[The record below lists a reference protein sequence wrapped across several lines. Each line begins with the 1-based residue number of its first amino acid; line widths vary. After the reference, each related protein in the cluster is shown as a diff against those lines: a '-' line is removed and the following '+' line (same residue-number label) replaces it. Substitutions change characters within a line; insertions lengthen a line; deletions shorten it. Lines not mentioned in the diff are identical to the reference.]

1 MPENK
6 LPINEIEEALD
17 AAIGLVESIADAK
30 ADGEVTKLEMLKI
43 AISNSPAI
51 IKGVVGLDKA
61 LEQAKDLDKQE
72 LEVLASKGIKLVQAV
87 GRVFS

>member
-17 AAIGLVESIADAK
+17 AAIGLFESIADAK

-72 LEVLASKGIKLVQAV
+72 LEVIASKGIKLVQAV